1 MAGALE
7 LFSMAAKLVLEK
19 TEYDKGVDDADKTGK
34 TLSENLSGYM
44 EKAKKVIAGLFS
56 VVAIKQAAKA
66 VWDLA
71 TSTAEAGDRIDK
83 QSQAI
88 GFSRQAYQEW
98 GYILQQNGASIDSL
112 NGAMRAMNN
121 AISGNSAETAS
132 ALSKLGLSAAQ
143 LQSLSPEE
151 QFDAIVKALQQ
162 MPEGAE
168 KSQIAMQLLG
178 RGAQSLMP
186 MLNSSSD
193 EIDDL
198 RQRAH
203 DLGLIMSDE
212 DVDASVAF
220 GDALDDLR
228 SVWTALQQKFGAQ
241 MLPTFTKGLVAAANA
256 LGRITTSV
264 EEAFKTGDWSGVFET
279 ITEEIRNLLPGLID
293 TIVNIA
299 TGIVENAD
307 KIVDLAV
314 SIVEGLAD
322 GLLKA
327 VPKLVQK
334 LPQIF
339 KSIVSGVLNIGKSLG
354 NSFIDVLNN
363 VFRLN
368 LPHLDNIR
376 WPTWDEVKQAATVAW
391 DAIKRGLTAVFKF
404 IFGETEDGGIKWPTW
419 DDVKAAATAAWD
431 AIKAGLSSIFKFI
444 FGETEDGGIKW
455 PTAEEAGQ
463 KFAGAV
469 SAMWEGVKTAAKAIL
484 KFIFGD
490 GSEDGGIEFPDASTI
505 WPKINAGLTALWDGI
520 KGFARGILKF
530 MFGESEDGGINFP
543 EPSVIWEKI
552 SGAFDTFWSGLG
564 SLLSGA
570 AKWVLQL
577 FGLPEETVDEIVSY
591 FNTWWDMVRECLETA
606 ASWVL
611 SLFGF
616 VSDDEVAQHFKNWWS
631 GADGSG
637 GVKALINKLCN
648 WTLALFGLPPV
659 DDAVQSVVDWW
670 NGLVADIEAGLD
682 AVFFT
687 LGLPSIADIRKRI
700 NDWWQ
705 DIIKGIKLSI
715 TSTWEGFWG
724 GSSNNFVPEGSKF
737 GGGRSGGGGSLGD
750 NYISFGRYR
759 PGSNAK
765 GLNYVPYDGYRAILH
780 RGETVLNQSQGREWR
795 QNNSGGINDHELY
808 EAVSSAVAEAVAS
821 IQINMDSVA
830 VGNAVTKQVSR
841 NIYQDQYSRR
851 YTTR

>member
-34 TLSENLSGYM
+34 ALSENLSGYM

-56 VVAIKQAAKA
+56 VAAIKKAAQA

-71 TSTAEAGDRIDK
+71 TSTAEAGDKIDK
-83 QSQAI
+83 QSQAL
-88 GFSRQAYQEW
+88 GLSRQAYQEW
-98 GYILQQNGASIDSL
+98 DYILSQSGASIDSL
-112 NGAMRAMNN
+112 RGSMRAMNN
-121 AISGNSAETAS
+121 AISGNSAEAAS

-186 MLNSSSD
+186 LLNSSTD
-193 EIDDL
+193 EMEDL

-203 DLGLIMSDE
+203 DLGLIMSDD

-220 GDALDDLR
+220 GDALDDLNK
-228 SVWTALQQKFGAQ
+228 VWTALQQKFGAQ

-327 VPKLVQK
+327 APKLVQK

-363 VFRLN
+363 VFGLN

-404 IFGETEDGGIKWPTW
+404 VFGETEDGGIKWPTW

-469 SAMWEGVKTAAKAIL
+469 SAMWDGVKTAAKAIL

-543 EPSVIWEKI
+543 EPSVIWGKI

-564 SLLSGA
+564 SLLSSA
-570 AKWVLQL
+570 AKWVLQ
-577 FGLPEETVDEIVSY
+577 P
-591 FNTWWDMVRECLETA
+591 
-606 ASWVL
+606 
-611 SLFGF
+611 
-616 VSDDEVAQHFKNWWS
+616 
-631 GADGSG
+631 
-637 GVKALINKLCN
+637 
-648 WTLALFGLPPV
+648 FGLPPV

-687 LGLPSIADIRKRI
+687 LGLPSIADIRKAI
-700 NDWWQ
+700 IDWWK
-705 DIIKGIKLSI
+705 DVVSGIHLGI
-715 TSTWEGFWG
+715 TSFWDGIWG
-724 GSSNNFVPEGSKF
+724 GSSNNFVPDGAKF

-750 NYISFGRYR
+750 NYLSVGRYR
-759 PGSNAK
+759 PASNAK

-780 RGETVLNQSQGREWR
+780 RGEAVLNQSQGREWR
-795 QNNSGGINDHELY
+795 QNNSGGINDQELY
-808 EAVSSAVAEAVAS
+808 QAVSSAVAEAVAS